1 MTLVGS
7 STQRATRMIAE
18 WVQYYIDAL
27 PENDSVI
34 MGEIADL
41 ALEHFLHDRAFIRG
55 PITDL
60 IRMAALR
67 AAQDAGRRS
76 RIHLSASPNAVF
88 AATPVSP
95 DGTRVKPAPSN
106 RWWQWLEHVN
116 DRHMRLAEMTREDLL
131 QAAQER
137 TTRGDREMAIAD
149 LWQALASK
157 LEGGERVRDRFTPE
171 EIEALAAER
180 ARVNTVK
187 AELREAMA

>member
-7 STQRATRMIAE
+7 STQRATRMIVE
-18 WVQYYIDAL
+18 WVQHYVDTL

-34 MGEIADL
+34 MKEIADL
-41 ALEHFLHDRAFIRG
+41 ALEHFLHDRAFLHG

-76 RIHLSASPNAVF
+76 RIHLPASPNAMF
-88 AATPVSP
+88 TTAPVSP
-95 DGTRVKPAPSN
+95 KGTRVKPAPSN

-137 TTRGDREMAIAD
+137 TTRGDHEMAIAD

-157 LEGGERVRDRFTPE
+157 LEDGQRVKDRFTSE
-171 EIEALAAER
+171 EIEAIATER
-180 ARVNTVK
+180 ARINAVK
-187 AELREAMA
+187 AELREATA